1 MLVKNP
7 HNIAFAWFGILA
19 IAVFTISWICAV
31 ALDPSWVFG
40 KNTLSDLG
48 VSNTDAKY
56 FFNYGCCML
65 TAIFLAIFG
74 FASTIYSKNKCTS
87 AGGIFLVI
95 GAVFLFLVGI
105 VTENVGN
112 GDPHNHVALTMGF
125 FVLIAMCLYAGGF
138 WMNGHEIFAAVPI
151 VLLIILLGIHI
162 KDGFATYEAWSAIGV
177 MAFMIVAAADM
188 MLSKPN
194 KNHCKKEV

>member
-31 ALDPSWVFG
+31 ALDSSWVFG

-48 VSNTDAKY
+48 VSDTDAKY

-74 FASTIYSKNKCTS
+74 FASTIYSKNKCVS

-95 GAVFLFLVGI
+95 SAVLLFIIGI
-105 VTENVGN
+105 ITKDVGN
-112 GDPHNHVALTMGF
+112 GNAHKDIAYLMGF
-125 FVLIAMCLYAGGF
+125 FLFITVCLYAGGF
-138 WMNGHEIFAAVPI
+138 WMNGHEVFAAVPI
-151 VLLIILLGIHI
+151 VVVITLMGVYI
-162 KDGFATYEAWSAIGV
+162 KDGLATFEAWAAIGV

-194 KNHCKKEV
+194 NNYCKKEV